1 MIGCLRAQPSAW
13 RGVTVGEVARR
24 ILRRRSS
31 GGRLAHRLLEAR
43 IPKAAI
49 GRPGGVAEKVE
60 VSVRGV
66 IRTGDVPILT
76 RYGTA
81 YGLYD
86 YPTAGYDCVL
96 KSDAYRLG
104 EYVGDYVEVTGP
116 LADSG
121 KELPVMNVTR
131 LQLLK
136 TKWMR

>member
-1 MIGCLRAQPSAW
+1 MGAI
-13 RGVTVGEVARR
+13 ARR
-24 ILRRRSS
+24 ILRGRNS
-31 GGRLAHRLLEAR
+31 GGRLARRLLEAE
-43 IPKAAI
+43 ILEAAS
-49 GRPGGVAEKVE
+49 GRPGGAAEEAE

-66 IRTGDVPILT
+66 IRSGDVPILT
-76 RYGTA
+76 RYATA

-104 EYVGDYVEVTGP
+104 EYVEVTGA
-116 LADSG
+116 LVDTG

-136 TKWMR
+136 MKWMR